1 MRNLQNFRQR
11 PSLFTSAK
19 TAAAIPVAHNLVRDA
34 LVQAALDP
42 AIREIEFIPTVACH
56 DKVVALAAIVFRGD
70 AGSQV
75 LDIPEVR
82 PLRSVDDEGLALLA
96 IDQLGLTALMMTA
109 ADIRRQPRAANSSLV
124 WNCRHT
130 RVQISDRVR
139 VLQALSEDGPM
150 PLARLSSE
158 VRWGIDPVAA
168 VLALACCDL
177 VELDLTTIPVGP
189 ETAVRRRMGEGE
201 LR

>member
-1 MRNLQNFRQR
+1 MRHLQNFRQR
-11 PSLFTSAK
+11 PNLFTSAK
-19 TAAAIPVAHNLVRDA
+19 TTAAIPFTHSLVGDA

-42 AIREIEFIPTVACH
+42 AIREIEFIPTVTCH
-56 DKVVALAAIVFRGD
+56 DKVVALEAIVFHGD
-70 AGSQV
+70 AGRQV
-75 LDIPEVR
+75 LDIPGVR

-96 IDQLGLTALMMTA
+96 ADQLGLPALRMTA

-139 VLQALSEDGPM
+139 LLQALSEDGPM

-158 VRWGIDPVAA
+158 VRWALDPVAT
-168 VLALACCDL
+168 VLAMACLDL

-189 ETAVRRRMGEGE
+189 ETVVRRRMGEGE
-201 LR
+201 TR